1 MIKTLEPLQDSKSL
15 SPMSRRFT
23 VIRNDIPYNI
33 AIMSPKPLLKTESNT
48 IDSSTS
54 DTRFTKGFEFS
65 GFVTKVRK
73 FLTS

>member
-33 AIMSPKPLLKTESNT
+33 TMLCLPNRVKDRVKYS
-48 IDSSTS
+48 
-54 DTRFTKGFEFS
+54 RQ
-65 GFVTKVRK
+65 
-73 FLTS
+73 

>member
-54 DTRFTKGFEFS
+54 DTRFTKGFESQGLLQRYENF
-65 GFVTKVRK
+65 
-73 FLTS
+73 